1 VLFEPRGGPLM
12 LFYKVGP
19 SPEEWWGMV
28 RTSSDGGRT
37 WSEARRL
44 LALGI
49 EQHEMWWQF
58 SSSPAW
64 AAFRA
69 DAEGKAMLARY
80 GFA

>member
-1 VLFEPRGGPLM
+1 VLASVHACLGEMP
-12 LFYKVGP
+12 
-19 SPEEWWGMV
+19 
-28 RTSSDGGRT
+28 
-37 WSEARRL
+37 EARRL